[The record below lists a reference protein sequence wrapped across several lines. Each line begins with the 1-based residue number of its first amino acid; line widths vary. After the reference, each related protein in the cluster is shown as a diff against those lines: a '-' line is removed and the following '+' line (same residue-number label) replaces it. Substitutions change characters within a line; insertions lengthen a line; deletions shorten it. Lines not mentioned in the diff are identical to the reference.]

1 MRTPR
6 QVIRATGADAD
17 EVLTALAFEGYA
29 VLPIEPTEEMIRAAH
44 ASTAGWLGL
53 PGHRSA
59 LSQALAKHAHRYR
72 AMVRKATTD

>member
-1 MRTPR
+1 MRTPE
-6 QVIRATGADAD
+6 QIIGKDAMLQ
-17 EVLTALAFEGYA
+17 LTFEGYT
-29 VLPIEPTEEMIRAAH
+29 VLPAEPTEEMIRAAH

-72 AMVRKATTD
+72 AMVRKFTATTQ